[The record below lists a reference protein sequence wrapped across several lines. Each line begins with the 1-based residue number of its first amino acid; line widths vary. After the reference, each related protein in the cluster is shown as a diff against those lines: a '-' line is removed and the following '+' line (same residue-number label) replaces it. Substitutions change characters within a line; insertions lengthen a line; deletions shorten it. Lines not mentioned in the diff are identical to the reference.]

1 MKYRVTFEDGR
12 PHEVEVKEGPD
23 GTIVIL
29 DGVEHTVDFS
39 LPGDEDGVA
48 SVDDRPYAMRVT
60 REGESFALDLPGG
73 RRVAAIEE
81 EAVWVLRQAASQ
93 KRSATGAKKGEE
105 LKSPISGV
113 VLSIPVADGAAI
125 AAGDTVIVIEAMK
138 MENPIQAIKDCKLS
152 RILVKVGETVKAGQV
167 LMVFE

>member
-12 PHEVEVKEGPD
+12 THEVEVKEGPN
-23 GTIVIL
+23 GTVVVL

-39 LPGDEDGVA
+39 NPGEEDGIA

-73 RRVAAIEE
+73 RRVASIEE

-93 KRSATGAKKGEE
+93 KRGATAGKKGAE

-113 VLSIPVADGAAI
+113 VLSIPATEGATI

-138 MENPIQAIKDCKLS
+138 MENPIQAVKDAKVS
-152 RILVKVGETVKAGQV
+152 RILVKVGETVKAGQP
-167 LMVFE
+167 LLIFE